1 MDGERP
7 LLVSAFAGLAAGVFL
22 LALGVL
28 ARAAAGD
35 SIDFTGLLAA
45 HGAFFLLGFL
55 LPALLWLHAH
65 TLARLARLPEAAG
78 RALMWP
84 GHALFFIAATA
95 ASAQAMGAPWLL
107 GLSWLAALAV
117 CMPWTVQVFK
127 HKPGSLV
134 DTDTDL
140 LTKGDDA
147 CMKHVAFAH
156 RLLPLGLLLL
166 AAAAFLHQAAL
177 GGVDVG
183 LWPRRMD
190 LTGMHVLLVGFGL
203 LSLYGLGH
211 FWIPRFSGVPA
222 IAAGA
227 IKGEL
232 HTTLLG
238 LVGLVAG
245 FLVGFDNSV
254 GRGFLV
260 GLGPFVFLGFF
271 VYMGVLGA
279 NIMKNKSRT
288 QRVTPEFVYIPWT
301 FAATFWLVCGVLMGV
316 FLNAVPD
323 VLAHRADDLRFTH
336 LHIALLGGAAQYW
349 MGWLTR
355 LLPREAG
362 MAPPRFQGPV
372 KGSFYA
378 LNASVALAVWG
389 RFLPSPSWQSV
400 LALLLLA
407 LSLALFF
414 RSMRRYM
421 PAPALPPRA

>member
-1 MDGERP
+1 M
-7 LLVSAFAGLAAGVFL
+7 LLSALAGLAAGIFL
-22 LALGVL
+22 LGLGVL

-35 SIDFTGLLAA
+35 VLDLSALMAA
-45 HGAFFLLGFL
+45 HGVFFLLGFL
-55 LPALLWLHAH
+55 LPALLWLHVH
-65 TLARLARLPEAAG
+65 TLRRLARLPEEAVKS
-78 RALMWP
+78 LMVP
-84 GHALFFIAATA
+84 AHALFFIAATA
-95 ASAQAMGAPWLL
+95 ASAEAMGAPWLL
-107 GLSWLAALAV
+107 GVAWLAALGV
-117 CMPWTVQVFK
+117 CMPWTLQVFK

-134 DTDTDL
+134 DTGKDP

-147 CMKHVAFAH
+147 CMKHVIFAH
-156 RLLPLGLLLL
+156 RFLPVGLLLL
-166 AAAAFLHQAAL
+166 GAGAILEQAGLA
-177 GGVDVG
+177 GVDLG
-183 LWPRRMD
+183 LWPQRVD
-190 LTGMHVLLVGFGL
+190 LAGMHVFLVGFAL

-238 LVGLVAG
+238 LVGLLAG
-245 FLVGFDNSV
+245 FLVGFDNSI

-279 NIMKNKSRT
+279 NIMKNKSKT

-323 VLAHRADDLRFTH
+323 VLSHRADDLRFAH

-355 LLPREAG
+355 LLPRQTEQ
-362 MAPPRFQGPV
+362 APPRFQGGV
-372 KGSFYA
+372 QGSFYA

-389 RFLPSPSWQSV
+389 RFLPSPSWQT
-400 LALLLLA
+400 LAAFLLLA
-407 LSLALFF
+407 LSVVLFF
-414 RSMRRYM
+414 SAMRRYM
-421 PAPALPPRA
+421 PFQRVPAA